1 MAKAASNFC
10 SRCHHGLL
18 LRVCSEIV
26 QGANCWLRSSSPAN
40 TKRYTGFVD
49 SESADV
55 REDRTYT
62 LRRAGSSQYRTPSP
76 RSACAKPPRSRRV
89 RSCCPKSRESA
100 GLCSQAR
107 NRQGVWRSP
116 GLPRCVLRNVS
127 SREHDKL
134 IISFAELLDDPNVDA
149 VYNPVRKFVACGLRP
164 RTHLL

>member
-1 MAKAASNFC
+1 MAETASNFC

-26 QGANCWLRSSSPAN
+26 QGTNCWLRSSSPAN

-55 REDRTYT
+55 RKDRTYT
-62 LRRAGSSQYRTPSP
+62 VRRAGSSQDRTPSP
-76 RSACAKPPRSRRV
+76 RSACSKPPRSCCV

-100 GLCSQAR
+100 GLCSQAW
-107 NRQGVWRSP
+107 NRQGVWRST
-116 GLPRCVLRNVS
+116 GLPRCVLRNVPGRS
-127 SREHDKL
+127 HGKL
-134 IISFAELLDDPNVDA
+134 ISFAELLDDPNVDA
-149 VYNPVRKFVACGLRP
+149 VYNPVRKFVAFELRP